1 MSTTILT
8 FTPTQ
13 VYSDRMAHTKSTESN
28 RHLVLLD
35 IENLAGTP
43 DPTWSEIEYAKR
55 QLDAVIPDFSSARC
69 IVASSHIGAEVICF
83 SFPKALRRLRS
94 GPDGADLALIDE
106 VLDDRLM
113 ARFTKVTL
121 CSGDGIFA
129 PHVARLGRLG
139 VEVTVV
145 AQEGSLSTELR
156 LAADHVVELVTSEI
170 VEPVVIVRRAS

>member
-1 MSTTILT
+1 MYDIVLTQETRMSTTILT

-113 ARFTKVTL
+113 ARFMGSSPLTWRG
-121 CSGDGIFA
+121 S
-129 PHVARLGRLG
+129 VALGSKSP
-139 VEVTVV
+139 
-145 AQEGSLSTELR
+145 SLLR
-156 LAADHVVELVTSEI
+156 R
-170 VEPVVIVRRAS
+170 VRSRRSCAWLPITWSNL

>member
-1 MSTTILT
+1 MYDIVLTQETRMSTTILT

-69 IVASSHIGAEVICF
+69 IVVQTGRIS
-83 SFPKALRRLRS
+83 RS
-94 GPDGADLALIDE
+94 LT
-106 VLDDRLM
+106 R
-113 ARFTKVTL
+113 
-121 CSGDGIFA
+121 CSMTD
-129 PHVARLGRLG
+129 
-139 VEVTVV
+139 
-145 AQEGSLSTELR
+145 
-156 LAADHVVELVTSEI
+156 
-170 VEPVVIVRRAS
+170 